1 MDPRV
6 SRSRSA
12 VVRAATEL
20 LVDGGPNAVTVDAI
34 VARSGVA
41 KSTIYRHWESRDEI
55 LVSVIE
61 SCAPQLP
68 DPAPDADVVDALREM
83 AHAFADALNDPEWAR
98 VVPAL
103 LMLKYHEAG
112 IAAANAKL
120 EHQQDMVMVTL
131 LQRAADEGV
140 LPDDLDP
147 HEATALIVGPLM
159 FAHLTESVRLDRAF
173 VDRTVDHFLAAYG
186 AARR

>member
-1 MDPRV
+1 MRQASQVEQDTEVDGRIARTRAAV
-6 SRSRSA
+6 LRS
-12 VVRAATEL
+12 ATEL
-20 LVDGGPNAVTVDAI
+20 LVAGGPSAVTIDAI
-34 VARSGVA
+34 VAHSGVA

-103 LMLKYHEAG
+103 LMLKYH
-112 IAAANAKL
+112 
-120 EHQQDMVMVTL
+120 
-131 LQRAADEGV
+131 
-140 LPDDLDP
+140 
-147 HEATALIVGPLM
+147 
-159 FAHLTESVRLDRAF
+159 
-173 VDRTVDHFLAAYG
+173 
-186 AARR
+186 